1 MHCKSFYGGKT
12 LKIKKNDQQLMVEAI
27 KLAVG
32 TTSYLGLSIHEVFE
46 ATVQRLYSY
55 YQETKDK
62 CYIETALLH
71 IQAYMEMGFE
81 YEDKAEL
88 FDHILEELGTS
99 RQLEFPKAYYYS
111 KKIKANKT
119 QIRSMIVRWP
129 ASKVRMNIN
138 ELVQDILDKVNNKK
152 VGIYYYNSNP
162 TPDNGNDGD
171 GDLYELVVSEKDI
184 YFHDIKRRKYFTI
197 VS

>member
-1 MHCKSFYGGKT
+1 LKQKKS
-12 LKIKKNDQQLMVEAI
+12 NQQLMVEAI

-32 TTSYLGLSIHEVFE
+32 TTSYLGLSIDSVFE
-46 ATVQRLYSY
+46 ATIERLYSY

-62 CYIETALLH
+62 CYAETALLH
-71 IQAYMEMGFE
+71 IRAYVEMGFD

-88 FDHILEELGTS
+88 FDPILEELGTS
-99 RQLEFPKAYYYS
+99 RNLEFPKAYYYS

-119 QIRSMIVRWP
+119 QIRTMIVKWP
-129 ASKVRMNIN
+129 ASKFRMNIN
-138 ELVQDILDKVNNKK
+138 ELIQDILDKVVNKK

-162 TPDNGNDGD
+162 APDKGNNMD
-171 GDLYELVVSEKDI
+171 GDLYELVVSEKET

-197 VS
+197 IS

>member
-1 MHCKSFYGGKT
+1 MK
-12 LKIKKNDQQLMVEAI
+12 LKKDDRQLMVEAI

-32 TTSYLGLSIHEVFE
+32 TTSYLGLSIQEVFE
-46 ATVQRLYSY
+46 AAVQRLYY
-55 YQETKDK
+55 YYLETKNK

-88 FDHILEELGTS
+88 FDCVLENLGTS
-99 RQLEFPKAYYYS
+99 RNLEFPKAYYYS
-111 KKIKANKT
+111 KKIKANKA

-129 ASKVRMNIN
+129 ASKNRMNIN
-138 ELVQDILDKVNNKK
+138 EVIQDILDKINNKK
-152 VGIYYYNSNP
+152 AGIYYYNSNP
-162 TPDNGNDGD
+162 SPENGDDAD
-171 GDLYELVVSEKDI
+171 GDLYELVVSDKDI

-197 VS
+197 IL